1 MDQGELMNL
10 VSADIIRIMSNNYLF
25 LALSSRLNSRS
36 LNLIEKCTLAKNVFL
51 SNMVK
56 STQKEC
62 IVLEWILK
70 TIIEKFTAEEMDQ
83 SKLEPLWKVL
93 TALAEA
99 PVFEQCF
106 ISVSQDMLWDFLS
119 AIVDNLHVRTTE
131 VNSSVVFM
139 KKIFQVSNNSNNFFC
154 MIKNHCLHILQLTF
168 AGIQTC

>member
-1 MDQGELMNL
+1 
-10 VSADIIRIMSNNYLF
+10 
-25 LALSSRLNSRS
+25 
-36 LNLIEKCTLAKNVFL
+36 
-51 SNMVK
+51 
-56 STQKEC
+56 
-62 IVLEWILK
+62 
-70 TIIEKFTAEEMDQ
+70 MDQ

-119 AIVDNLHVRTTE
+119 AILDNLHVRTTE

-154 MIKNHCLHILQLTF
+154 MIKNYCLHILHLTF